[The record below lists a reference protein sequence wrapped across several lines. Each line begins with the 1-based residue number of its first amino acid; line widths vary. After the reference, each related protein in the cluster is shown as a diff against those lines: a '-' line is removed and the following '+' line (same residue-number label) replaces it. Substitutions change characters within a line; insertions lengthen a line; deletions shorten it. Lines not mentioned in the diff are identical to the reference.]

1 MTSLPMERRSV
12 LVTSVVRSEDSCTRR
27 TPYARC
33 TAAETYWL
41 TYTALP
47 SGAAKKMESPS
58 LAKDSESV
66 PGQG

>member
-1 MTSLPMERRSV
+1 MHRRGDV
-12 LVTSVVRSEDSCTRR
+12 LVDETLTL
-27 TPYARC
+27 TLILTLTLTLTRC

-66 PGQG
+66 PG